1 MTGSVPTRTTKFCHH
16 CGYVIDAGASSC
28 VRCGEPQG
36 AVVLATE
43 SDKRLLPTSL
53 LCLVLGVF
61 GAHRF
66 YAGKTGTGLLQL
78 LTAGGLGLW
87 WLYDLIMVLTGS
99 FRDADGERITEWV

>member
-1 MTGSVPTRTTKFCHH
+1 MSTYAPTRTTKFCPS
-16 CGYVIDAGASSC
+16 CGYVVDADASQC
-28 VRCGEPQG
+28 PRCGHQLP
-36 AVVLATE
+36 ALAPFSNSE
-43 SDKRLLPTSL
+43 RRRLPASL
-53 LCLVLGVF
+53 LCFFLGVF